1 MRTSDQPLWGRF
13 FLLVHPLELNKATNT
28 GHLLLTGLP
37 GSDYAV
43 WSRVEPPVT
52 LLERM
57 AEPCWQPY
65 LLFPE
70 DVVKAA
76 VEVIAAEQLPQ
87 QYSSSLSLSPRT
99 PLFILLDGT
108 WQQARKMYRQSPY
121 LQRLPLVSL
130 SPARNSQ
137 YHLRRNQQSGHLSTA
152 EVAAELLFQLGQEVL
167 GQRLQAH
174 LQLFLRHYEASR
186 SNHAL

>member
-1 MRTSDQPLWGRF
+1 MRAQHDALWCRF
-13 FLLVHPLELNKATNT
+13 FLLVHPQELAKPTNT

-37 GSDYAV
+37 GSEYAA

-52 LLERM
+52 LLERLV
-57 AEPCWQPY
+57 EPGWRPY

-70 DVVKAA
+70 DAVQAA
-76 VEVIAAEQLPQ
+76 VEVVAADQLWQ
-87 QYSSSLSLSPRT
+87 DCSSSLSLPQPR

-130 SPARNSQ
+130 SPAQASQ
-137 YHLRRNQQSGHLSTA
+137 YHLRRNLQAGHLSTA
-152 EVAAELLFQLGQEVL
+152 EVAAELLRNLGQEVL
-167 GQRLQAH
+167 GQRLLAH
-174 LQLFLRHYEASR
+174 LRLFLRHYEASR
-186 SNHAL
+186 SNHSV